1 MWKDISTLCDR
12 YYRDLQHFLLR
23 RVRSLDTAADLT
35 QETYLW
41 LLRTPDLEKIVDVRG
56 FLFTIASNLARD
68 HLHQRSRLERI
79 GGGPLPPS
87 MASSEVP
94 IELRVEIQE

>member
-12 YYRDLQHFLLR
+12 YYRDLQCFLLR
-23 RVRSLDTAADLT
+23 QVRSSDTAADLT
-35 QETYLW
+35 QETCLR

-68 HLHQRSRLERI
+68 HLRQR
-79 GGGPLPPS
+79 
-87 MASSEVP
+87 AWHA
-94 IELRVEIQE
+94 